1 MFKVGDKV
9 KVIEENLQYKDID
22 EYNRIKRFI
31 DGNNDFFK
39 VSYVFKYNVSFF
51 EIEKSDGFRMTF
63 FENELEKV
71 VE

>member
-1 MFKVGDKV
+1 MFKIGDKV
-9 KVIEENLQYKDID
+9 RVIEENLQYKDFD

-39 VSYVFKYNVSFF
+39 VSYVFKYNVSYF
-51 EIEKSDGFRMTF
+51 EIENSKGFRMTF

-71 VE
+71 EE

>member
-9 KVIEENLQYKDID
+9 RVIEENLQYKDID